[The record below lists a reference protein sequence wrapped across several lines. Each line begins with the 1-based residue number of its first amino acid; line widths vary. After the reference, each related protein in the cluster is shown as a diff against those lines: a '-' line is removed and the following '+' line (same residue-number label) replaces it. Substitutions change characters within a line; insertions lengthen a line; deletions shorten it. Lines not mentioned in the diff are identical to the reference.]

1 MSLYFHT
8 VRWKNILS
16 TGNQF
21 TELYLDKNKTTLIVG
36 ENGAGKTTFLDALAF
51 GLYGVPFREI
61 NKPQL
66 VNSIINKHALVE
78 VEFTTNGN
86 RYMVRRGMKPAKFE
100 IYKGDSAV
108 AFDQDAKS
116 RDQQQIFEEEIL
128 KMNYTAFKQIVV
140 LGKTD
145 YVPFMKLKSKNRQEV
160 IENLLDIKVFSIMAA
175 ILKQKNEHLNEKIKE
190 TNKQIEIAKGQLEV
204 HEAYITSL
212 HEDKASLLKQL
223 RNKVKEGEAEVQ
235 RLIDEADI
243 LSADV
248 VNLQES
254 IHDKSNVD
262 ARLQK
267 IIDFERQLEDK
278 LSRLRREITFYEA
291 NDNCPTCQQGIEH
304 DFKEHTI
311 EIDREKITE
320 LEQALTQL
328 EERHATESTRLA
340 QINEIVND
348 IVAMTTKV
356 SNINTSISHY
366 RDHIDKLKQ
375 EIEELKAQNLHRT
388 EKEVDKITS
397 SITKLSQEKEKLL
410 NNKELYDAAA
420 VLLKDNGIKT
430 SVVKQYI
437 PIINKL
443 INKYLA
449 SMSFFI
455 NFEIDENFNETIKS
469 TFREEFSYNS
479 FSEGEKLRIDLAIL
493 FTWRAIAKMRN
504 SMSTNLL
511 VLDEIFDSSL
521 DQIGVDDFLKIIQD
535 VCQDV
540 SGDSNIYIISHK
552 TDQLIDKFDQV
563 IKFEKVKNFSR
574 IAS

>member
-1 MSLYFHT
+1 
-8 VRWKNILS
+8 
-16 TGNQF
+16 
-21 TELYLDKNKTTLIVG
+21 LIVG

-66 VNSIINKHALVE
+66 INSIINKHALVE

-100 IYKGDSAV
+100 VYKNDNPV
-108 AFDQDAKS
+108 PFDQDAKS

-128 KMNYTAFKQIVV
+128 KMSYTAFKQIVV

-145 YVPFMKLKSKNRQEV
+145 YVPFMRLKSKQRQDV

-175 ILKQKNEHLNEKIKE
+175 ILKQKNDHLTEDLRTTDNDIDV
-190 TNKQIEIAKGQLEV
+190 AKGKLKV
-204 HEAYITSL
+204 HEDYIASL
-212 HEDKASLLKQL
+212 HEDKTTLIRRLSDKIKQ
-223 RNKVKEGEAEVQ
+223 GETEVQ
-235 RLIDEADI
+235 RLIEEGDQ
-243 LSADV
+243 LNADV

-254 IHDKSNVD
+254 VKDKAQVD
-262 ARLQK
+262 AKLRK
-267 IIDFERQLEDK
+267 IVDFENKLEDK
-278 LSRLRREITFYEA
+278 LSTLKREIVFYEA

-311 EIDREKITE
+311 AVDREKVKE
-320 LEQALTQL
+320 LEQALEQL
-328 EERHATESTRLA
+328 ASHHSQESQRL
-340 QINEIVND
+340 NEITE
-348 IVAMTTKV
+348 IVDQIVELSTKV

-366 RDHIDKLKQ
+366 RSHIDQLKQ
-375 EIEELKAQNLHRT
+375 EIETLEKQNLHKT
-388 EKEVDKITS
+388 EGEVDQLSK
-397 SITKLSQEKEKLL
+397 SITTLNQKKEKLL
-410 NNKELYDAAA
+410 GNKEVFDAAA

-430 SVVKQYI
+430 AIIKQYI

-469 TFREEFSYNS
+469 TFREEFGYNS

-521 DQIGVDDFLKIIQD
+521 DQVGVDDFLKIIQD
-535 VCQDV
+535 VCADV
-540 SGDSNIYIISHK
+540 SGESNIFIISHK

-563 IKFEKVKNFSR
+563 IKFEKHKNFSR

>member
-8 VRWKNILS
+8 VRWRNILS

-78 VEFTTNGN
+78 VEFTMNGA

-100 IYKGDSAV
+100 VFKNDSLV
-108 AFDQDAKS
+108 PFDQDAKS

-145 YVPFMKLKSKNRQEV
+145 YVPFMRLKSKSRQEV
-160 IENLLDIKVFSIMAA
+160 IETLLDIKVFSIMAA
-175 ILKQKNEHLNEKIKE
+175 ILKQKNDHLNEELRE
-190 TNKQIEIAKGQLEV
+190 TNRQIDVAKAKHKV
-204 HEAYITSL
+204 HEDYIATL
-212 HEDKASLLKQL
+212 HEDKTSLLKQL
-223 RNKVKEGEAEVQ
+223 RAKVKQGEEEVQ
-235 RLIDEADI
+235 RLIDEGDV
-243 LSADV
+243 LNADV

-254 IHDKSNVD
+254 IKDKQSIDEKLKKIVD
-262 ARLQK
+262 Y
-267 IIDFERQLEDK
+267 ERKLEDK
-278 LSRLRREITFYEA
+278 LTVLKREIVFYEA

-311 EIDREKITE
+311 ERDREKITE
-320 LEQALTQL
+320 LEDALHKLSDHHSQV
-328 EERHATESTRLA
+328 STRLA
-340 QINEIVND
+340 DITEIVD
-348 IVAMTTKV
+348 QIVSFSTKI

-366 RDHIDKLKQ
+366 RSHIDSLKT
-375 EIEELKAQNLHRT
+375 EIEELKTQNLHKT
-388 EKEVDKITS
+388 EKEVEQLSK
-397 SITKLSQEKEKLL
+397 SITAFNNSKEKLL
-410 NNKELYDAAA
+410 GSKEVFDAAA

-430 SVVKQYI
+430 AIIKQYI

-469 TFREEFSYNS
+469 TFREEFGYNS

-521 DQIGVDDFLKIIQD
+521 DQVGVDDFLKIVQD

-540 SGDSNIYIISHK
+540 SGESNIFIISHK
-552 TDQLIDKFDQV
+552 TDQLIDKFEQV
-563 IKFEKVKNFSR
+563 IKFEKHKNFSR

>member
-8 VRWKNILS
+8 VRWKNLLS
-16 TGNQF
+16 TGNAF
-21 TELYLDKNKTTLIVG
+21 TELYLDRNKSTLIVG

-66 VNSIINKHALVE
+66 INSIINKHALVE

-100 IYKGDSAV
+100 VYKNDNPV
-108 AFDQDAKS
+108 PFDQDAKS

-128 KMNYTAFKQIVV
+128 KMSYTAFKQIVV

-145 YVPFMKLKSKNRQEV
+145 YVPFMRLKSKQRQDV

-175 ILKQKNEHLNEKIKE
+175 ILKQKNDHLTEDLRTTDNDIDV
-190 TNKQIEIAKGQLEV
+190 AKGKLKV
-204 HEAYITSL
+204 HEDYIASL
-212 HEDKASLLKQL
+212 HEDKTTLIRRLSDKIKQ
-223 RNKVKEGEAEVQ
+223 GETEVQ
-235 RLIDEADI
+235 RLIEEGDQ
-243 LSADV
+243 LNADV

-254 IHDKSNVD
+254 VKDKAQVD
-262 ARLQK
+262 AKLRK
-267 IIDFERQLEDK
+267 IVDFENKLEDK
-278 LSRLRREITFYEA
+278 LSTLKREIVFYEA

-311 EIDREKITE
+311 AVDREKVKE
-320 LEQALTQL
+320 LEQALEQL
-328 EERHATESTRLA
+328 ASHHSQESQRL
-340 QINEIVND
+340 NEITE
-348 IVAMTTKV
+348 IVDQIVELSTKV

-366 RDHIDKLKQ
+366 RSHIDQLKQ
-375 EIEELKAQNLHRT
+375 EIETLEKQNLHKT
-388 EKEVDKITS
+388 EGEVDQLSK
-397 SITKLSQEKEKLL
+397 SITTLNQKKEKLL
-410 NNKELYDAAA
+410 GNKEVFDAAA

-430 SVVKQYI
+430 AIIKQYI

-469 TFREEFSYNS
+469 TFREEFGYNS

-521 DQIGVDDFLKIIQD
+521 DQVGVDDFLKIIQD
-535 VCQDV
+535 VCADV
-540 SGDSNIYIISHK
+540 SGESNIFIISHK

-563 IKFEKVKNFSR
+563 IKFEKHKNFSR